1 MDKGF
6 NKAKI
11 RVNTEYLN
19 KVIKKYKKTK
29 KYMNSAIFE
38 IKTMDG
44 TETYVSSL
52 IKEAQDDPPAL

>member
-11 RVNTEYLN
+11 QVNTEYLN

-29 KYMNSAIFE
+29 KYMNSTIFE

-52 IKEAQDDPPAL
+52 IKEAQDDPPAI